1 MEAYA
6 REWYVMGLKDT
17 SGAGGLQHPISIRML
32 SQNVNRDKSKVE
44 YYFMKRHVYSPA
56 CMFQDPGIDK
66 LDFYF

>member
-17 SGAGGLQHPISIRML
+17 SGAGGLQHHIRML
-32 SQNVNRDKSKVE
+32 SQNVNGDKSKVE

-56 CMFQDPGIDK
+56 CMFQDLGIDK